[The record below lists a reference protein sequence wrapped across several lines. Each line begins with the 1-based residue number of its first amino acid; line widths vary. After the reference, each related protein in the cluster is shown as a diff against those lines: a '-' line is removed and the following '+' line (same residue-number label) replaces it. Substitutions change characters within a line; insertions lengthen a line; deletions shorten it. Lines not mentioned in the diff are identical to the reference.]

1 MAIRQSKERN
11 LSMVMDF
18 YEMTMSNGYFRNENR
33 NVRVVFDVFYR
44 RNPDQ
49 AGYSIFAGLQQII
62 EYIQDLHF
70 SDEDIAYLRQQ
81 RIFEEDFL
89 DYLRNFKFTG
99 DIYAFR
105 EGTIMYPNEPIL
117 TVIAP
122 LIDAQL
128 IETAILLQINHQ
140 SLIANKPT
148 NSFTPHSIQTD

>member
-128 IETAILLQINHQ
+128 IETAILLQINHF
-140 SLIANKPT
+140 I
-148 NSFTPHSIQTD
+148 

>member
-81 RIFEEDFL
+81 RIFEED
-89 DYLRNFKFTG
+89 LRNKR
-99 DIYAFR
+99 A
-105 EGTIMYPNEPIL
+105 
-117 TVIAP
+117 
-122 LIDAQL
+122 
-128 IETAILLQINHQ
+128 
-140 SLIANKPT
+140 
-148 NSFTPHSIQTD
+148 